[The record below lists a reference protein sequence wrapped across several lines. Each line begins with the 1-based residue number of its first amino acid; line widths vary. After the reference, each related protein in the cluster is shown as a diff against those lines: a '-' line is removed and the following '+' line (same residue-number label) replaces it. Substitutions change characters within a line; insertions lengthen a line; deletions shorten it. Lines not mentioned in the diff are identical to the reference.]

1 VCVLAFSP
9 TPFDAKSSFEIS
21 AHLLD
26 ASTARV
32 PLGAP
37 PVVAAVVGEADGFR
51 RFLLK
56 LTPTGVA
63 PGDYTLHVRLKD
75 PLVSEAV
82 ESSQPVRI
90 D

>member
-1 VCVLAFSP
+1 
-9 TPFDAKSSFEIS
+9 
-21 AHLLD
+21 
-26 ASTARV
+26 
-32 PLGAP
+32 
-37 PVVAAVVGEADGFR
+37 VVAAVVGEADGFR